1 VSAKIGKKTGKK
13 TGKTGRTVGAAT
25 VAAWLV
31 ATGPGPSCTP
41 DIAQDPVPVSM
52 ELDLQASPPRAPQPT
67 SLLINPMTGKIDFS
81 ITGLVIPANPGDC
94 AMLTTGPSAALP
106 ISQAECEL
114 DVYLQTLDGFPT
126 VTPAQAP
133 ATADLDPDTLTVGA
147 NVVVVATKGQSV
159 VSAITTRATSDHNL
173 SVRPQRSWTLGE
185 LYWVGVRGYDNGVR
199 ASDGRE
205 VVGSPTQALLKQE
218 TSLTCGAD
226 APASLD
232 PSCPA
237 FALLRQSSSTDAA
250 AADSLFALEAIRLAY
265 VPGWQVMSQI
275 GGLPRAESAVLWSF
289 PIHTSSVAELDPT
302 VGLVPRVTAIDEIHI
317 AVQGPVDSATVSPF
331 VVAQQFGSILIM
343 DLSAAQAGDLRA
355 GFPIV
360 DARFEPSDAGG
371 FDGGEIVI
379 KGHDPFV
386 AGHQYGLFFS
396 DELHDPSGGPLVPSP
411 ISVLLRLRGSLT
423 DETGHSTISTVS
435 DADAALLEAGRLQLA
450 TLFDD
455 PSFAALTGVTR
466 ESLVYCYAFPL
477 QVAP

>member
-1 VSAKIGKKTGKK
+1 MSAQIGKKTSK
-13 TGKTGRTVGAAT
+13 TSKTSKTNKAVGAAT
-25 VAAWLV
+25 VAAWLA
-31 ATGPGPSCTP
+31 ATGPGLSCTP

-81 ITGLVIPANPGDC
+81 ITGLVLPTNPGDC
-94 AMLTTGPSAALP
+94 ATLTTGPSATLP
-106 ISQAECEL
+106 VSQAECEL
-114 DVYLQTLDGFPT
+114 DVYLETLDGFPT

-133 ATADLDPDTLTVGA
+133 ATAALNPDTLTVGT

-159 VSAITTRATSDHNL
+159 VSAITTRATSDHDL
-173 SVRPQRSWTLGE
+173 TVRPRRSWTLGE
-185 LYWVGVRGYDNGVR
+185 LYWAGVRGYDNGVR

-205 VVGSPTQALLKQE
+205 VVGSATQTLLKQE
-218 TSLTCGAD
+218 TSLTCGAA
-226 APASLD
+226 APANLD
-232 PSCPA
+232 PGCPA
-237 FALLRQSSSTDAA
+237 FALLRQSSSTDTV
-250 AADSLFALEAIRLAY
+250 AADSLFQLEALRLAY

-289 PIHTSSVAELDPT
+289 PIHTSSVVELDPT
-302 VGLVPRVTAIDEIHI
+302 VGLVPLVAAIDEIHI
-317 AVQGPVDSATVSPF
+317 AVQGPVDPATVSPF

-360 DARFEPSDAGG
+360 DARFN
-371 FDGGEIVI
+371 GGEIVI

-396 DELHDPSGGPLVPSP
+396 DKLHDPGGGPLVPSP

-435 DADAALLEAGRLQLA
+435 DADAALLETGRLQLA